1 MSTFSKCWTYLKTH
15 TWVKYVITLLVFAF
29 IYLFVG
35 DQSLVQYMK
44 RSREIEHL
52 EKEIDIYRQKSEA
65 ELKQYQTLQE
75 KEECERFGREKYLM
89 HEQNEDIY
97 LVEEE

>member
-1 MSTFSKCWTYLKTH
+1 MNPFLKSWTYLKTH
-15 TWVKYVITLLVFAF
+15 TWVKYVVTLLVFAF

-35 DQSLVQYMK
+35 EQSLVQYMK

-52 EKEIDIYRQKSEA
+52 EKEIAVYQQKGED
-65 ELKQYQTLQE
+65 ELKQYQKLQE

-89 HEQNEDIY
+89 HEKNEDIY